1 VSSSSMLE
9 RFARNHASVINVLF
23 GETYC
28 RTVCRP
34 RLNVSK
40 DFGEVGKMLT
50 LLLP

>member
-1 VSSSSMLE
+1 MSSSSMLE
-9 RFARNHASVINVLF
+9 RFAGNYVSVINVLF

-40 DFGEVGKMLT
+40 DLGEVGRVLT